1 MMLLNTITYY
11 DMKQLLSLVLLNIIN
26 TIAVAM
32 TVTTVIWYLTLV
44 FDIDMG
50 LWYSLNYS
58 VEKWKH

>member
-1 MMLLNTITYY
+1 MMLLNTINYY
-11 DMKQLLSLVLLNIIN
+11 DMKQLLSLVLLNVIN
-26 TIAVAM
+26 TIAVVM